1 MAFAALGQGD
11 KAAGLFWSLN
21 PINRARSLNEA
32 QRYRVEPYAVAADV
46 YTVPPHV
53 GRGGWTWYTGAAAW
67 LYRAGLESILGL
79 KVEGSTLRMEP
90 CIPATWPS
98 FEVRFKYRSTLY
110 EITVENPRRV
120 SSGVVEV
127 KLDGKPVSRTVQLED
142 DGLVHRVS
150 VAMG

>member
-1 MAFAALGQGD
+1 
-11 KAAGLFWSLN
+11 
-21 PINRARSLNEA
+21 LNEA
-32 QRYRVEPYAVAADV
+32 QRDRVEPYAVAADV

-79 KVEGSTLRMEP
+79 KVEGSTLRVEP

-110 EITVENPRRV
+110 EIMVENPRRV

-127 KLDGKPVSRTVQLED
+127 KLDGKPVSRTLQLED

>member
-1 MAFAALGQGD
+1 
-11 KAAGLFWSLN
+11 
-21 PINRARSLNEA
+21 LNEA

-79 KVEGSTLRMEP
+79 KVEGSTLRVEP

-110 EITVENPRRV
+110 EIMVENPRRV

-127 KLDGKPVSRTVQLED
+127 KLDGKPVSRTLQLED